1 MQLVLLQ
8 NLLQSS
14 QLFTVELYLR
24 SLVKLLSRR
33 LELQRNQLDYT
44 QSVVQS
50 SLSTE
55 SDSLVLETSLL
66 QAVQRKQLELQK
78 NLQDYTSSKEQATK
92 HLVGRLTS
100 DLVLMVDSL
109 EREFPRNIQKH
120 ILEMHHNTLGVDLL
134 LLALSITMM
143 DLEIY
148 SLLVVLVNLSLQI
161 HQKILH
167 SLQLLVL
174 LEIQR
179 SSRIMLDLVPMVDS
193 LVHVSK
199 ELHQQKRWMEPSHSV
214 AMLYSTSSTSYLLVE
229 TSLHLVVLQKELQ
242 AILQRILHSLLLEE
256 PKTKRSVQH
265 LTSDQVLQVYLDSQ
279 SRNIQN
285 VMSVMLLNLPLVVQ
299 FYVSSSYVTTSVL
312 VPYLLLVMVLRNIQN
327 VILDLEIYLLLVVLL
342 RLSQPIHQKAQSS
355 SLLLVNL

>member
-1 MQLVLLQ
+1 
-8 NLLQSS
+8 
-14 QLFTVELYLR
+14 
-24 SLVKLLSRR
+24 
-33 LELQRNQLDYT
+33 
-44 QSVVQS
+44 
-50 SLSTE
+50 
-55 SDSLVLETSLL
+55 
-66 QAVQRKQLELQK
+66 
-78 NLQDYTSSKEQATK
+78 
-92 HLVGRLTS
+92 
-100 DLVLMVDSL
+100 MVDSL
-109 EREFPRNIQKH
+109 EREFPKNIQKH
-120 ILEMHHNTLGVDLL
+120 ILQTHQNTPLVVKLL
-134 LLALSITMM
+134 FLLNIT
-143 DLEIY
+143 LLVKVI
-148 SLLVVLVNLSLQI
+148 SLLLVVLVNLSLQI

-174 LEIQR
+174 LEIQQ
-179 SSRIMLDLVPMVDS
+179 SSRIMSDLVLLQF
-193 LVHVSK
+193 LVQLLRKLYRQTTLV
-199 ELHQQKRWMEPSHSV
+199 ELSQSV
-214 AMLYSTSSTSYLLVE
+214 AMLYSMLSTQYLLVE

-242 AILQRILHSLLLEE
+242 AILQKISHSLLLEE

-327 VILDLEIYLLLVVLL
+327 VILDLEIYLLLAVLL

>member
-1 MQLVLLQ
+1 MLQLVLLQ
-8 NLLQSS
+8 NLPQS
-14 QLFTVELYLR
+14 LHKFKVELYLH

-33 LELQRNQLDYT
+33 LELQKNQLDYT

-50 SLSTE
+50 NLSTE

-78 NLQDYTSSKEQATK
+78 NLQDYTSSKEQEAK
-92 HLVGRLTS
+92 HLVERLTL

-120 ILEMHHNTLGVDLL
+120 ILQTHQNTLLVVKLMFLL
-134 LLALSITMM
+134 NTTLLVKVI
-143 DLEIY
+143 
-148 SLLVVLVNLSLQI
+148 SLLQVVLVNLSLQI

-174 LEIQR
+174 LEIQQ
-179 SSRIMLDLVPMVDS
+179 SSRIMSDLVLLQF
-193 LVHVSK
+193 LVQLLRKLYRQTRLV
-199 ELHQQKRWMEPSHSV
+199 ELSHSV

-242 AILQRILHSLLLEE
+242 AILQRTLHSLLLEE

-285 VMSVMLLNLPLVVQ
+285 VMSVMLLNSLLVVQ
-299 FYVSSSYVTTSVL
+299 SDVLYSHLTTLVL
-312 VPYLLLVMVLRNIQN
+312 VPYLLLVMVLRDKQTEK
-327 VILDLEIYLLLVVLL
+327 LDLEVCLLLVVLL
-342 RLSQPIHQKAQSS
+342 RLQLPIHQKAQFS